1 MIFAF
6 STEEYRPPHLCFFQL
21 LFFMKAS
28 LLIFCFVGFA
38 MAGQDYQAGILAGTG
53 EIGFSGD
60 GGPASKA
67 KLNQPFGVVEG
78 PD

>member
-1 MIFAF
+1 
-6 STEEYRPPHLCFFQL
+6 
-21 LFFMKAS
+21 MKAS